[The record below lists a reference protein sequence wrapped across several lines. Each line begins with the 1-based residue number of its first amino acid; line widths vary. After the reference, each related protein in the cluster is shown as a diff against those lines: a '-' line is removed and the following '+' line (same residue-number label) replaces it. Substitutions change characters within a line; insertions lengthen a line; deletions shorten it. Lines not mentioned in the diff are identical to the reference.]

1 MDDILGMNEAQR
13 TELKWRF
20 LMERYRVYF
29 KVNLGIDNSSSIQEM
44 SCKSSC
50 KSTLVLI
57 SAVVQYNGCVRQ
69 ET

>member
-1 MDDILGMNEAQR
+1 MNEAQR

-29 KVNLGIDNSSSIQEM
+29 KVKVGTDNSSSSFQEM
-44 SCKSSC
+44 RCKSSL
-50 KSTLVLI
+50 KNIQVLI
-57 SAVVQYNGCVRQ
+57 SKVVQYNVCVTQ